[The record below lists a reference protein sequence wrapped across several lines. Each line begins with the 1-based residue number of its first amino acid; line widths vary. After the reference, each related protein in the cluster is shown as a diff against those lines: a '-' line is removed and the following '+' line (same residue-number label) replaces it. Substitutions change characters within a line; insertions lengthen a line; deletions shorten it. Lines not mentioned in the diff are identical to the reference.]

1 MKNMIF
7 SLFFLFATSFDLLAQ
22 TSFFEGKTARILV
35 GFSPG
40 GSYDLWARLIARHM
54 GKHIPGNPSF
64 IVQNMTG
71 GGSMVAA
78 NYVYKVAKPDGLTI
92 AVVTPGLFIEQLAG
106 RKEVQFDWTRFS
118 LVGSPERT
126 ERIFYIRADT
136 PYKTLEDLRMATEPP
151 KCGTTGV
158 GTASYY
164 WPRLLGDMFGFKL
177 NLVPGYQGSSDVNL
191 AIEKGEMHCWG
202 GTLQAYFGSE
212 PGRTWAKTGFVRVL
226 THGGKKR
233 HQQLSDTPTVW
244 ELMDKHKIGDA
255 TGQLVK
261 VLLSPDDLGRP
272 FFGPPGVPADRV
284 KMLREAFAKI
294 MHDPDVVA
302 EAQKKGL
309 DPNLV
314 SGDELEGL
322 IKELIALPPEVIQR
336 MKKLMEKP
344 A

>member
-1 MKNMIF
+1 
-7 SLFFLFATSFDLLAQ
+7 
-22 TSFFEGKTARILV
+22 
-35 GFSPG
+35 
-40 GSYDLWARLIARHM
+40 
-54 GKHIPGNPSF
+54 
-64 IVQNMTG
+64 
-71 GGSMVAA
+71 
-78 NYVYKVAKPDGLTI
+78 
-92 AVVTPGLFIEQLAG
+92 
-106 RKEVQFDWTRFS
+106 
-118 LVGSPERT
+118 
-126 ERIFYIRADT
+126 
-136 PYKTLEDLRMATEPP
+136 
-151 KCGTTGV
+151 
-158 GTASYY
+158 
-164 WPRLLGDMFGFKL
+164 
-177 NLVPGYQGSSDVNL
+177 
-191 AIEKGEMHCWG
+191 
-202 GTLQAYFGSE
+202 
-212 PGRTWAKTGFVRVL
+212 
-226 THGGKKR
+226 
-233 HQQLSDTPTVW
+233 
-244 ELMDKHKIGDA
+244 MDKHKIGDA